1 MHTLFNLLRRAA
13 ACTLVGLLPLA
24 AMAEPVTTFVPFGG
38 TGNVAVFDADAGTG
52 GWVGTIDQAPEPGGA
67 APLSLVSVVLFT
79 LDRTARTL
87 DGHFEFT
94 TTDLASTLFGRL
106 VGSFVNDDILASGGQ
121 FSLDYQ
127 VLGGSG
133 RWAGASGFGLSFLD
147 FDPRVSGD
155 TYAESGLLVFAV
167 PTPAT
172 GALTVAGLLAMV
184 FSTRVSR
191 RKGRP
196 VN

>member
-1 MHTLFNLLRRAA
+1 
-13 ACTLVGLLPLA
+13 
-24 AMAEPVTTFVPFGG
+24 
-38 TGNVAVFDADAGTG
+38 VFDAAAGTG
-52 GWVGTIDQAPEPGGA
+52 GWVGAIDQTPEPGLGE
-67 APLSLVSVVLFT
+67 PLSLVSVVLFS
-79 LDRTARTL
+79 LDAAARTL

-106 VGSFVNDDILASGGQ
+106 MGTFVEDDILASGGQ

-133 RWAGASGFGLSFLD
+133 RFAGASGFGLSFLD
-147 FDPRVSGD
+147 FDPRASGD
-155 TYAESGLLVFAV
+155 NYSESGLLVFAV
-167 PTPAT
+167 PAPAT
-172 GALTVAGLLAMV
+172 GALAVVGLLAMV
-184 FSTRVSR
+184 FSARVSR